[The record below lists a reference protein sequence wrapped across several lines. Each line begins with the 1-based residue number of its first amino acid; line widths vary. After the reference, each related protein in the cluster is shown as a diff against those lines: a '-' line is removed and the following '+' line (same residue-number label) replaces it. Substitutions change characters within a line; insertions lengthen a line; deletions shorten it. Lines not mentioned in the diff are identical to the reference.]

1 MSLHCLTR
9 RAHFVLLVCIA
20 VASASNA
27 TAAHIP
33 GMSQLGGWVYVD
45 RNNDGQLAFS
55 NEPNP
60 EFAIPN
66 VTVSLFSIANNVE
79 TLARTLQTDA
89 HGRYL
94 FENIAPGKYSLREI
108 QPIEFVD
115 GKDTL
120 GVLQSLNAQPIPP
133 AASPGTAGSDFFT
146 NIVLTADV
154 GGEFYTF
161 GELGLT
167 AAFASKRDL
176 LTSSPPPPLAGVPE
190 PATLLF
196 VLAAAGCAVLTIG
209 RSR

>member
-1 MSLHCLTR
+1 MSLHCLIR
-9 RAHFVLLVCIA
+9 RAHLFLFVCIA
-20 VASASNA
+20 LANASNA

-45 RNNDGQLAFS
+45 RNNDGNLAFS
-55 NEPNP
+55 NDPNP

-79 TLARTLQTDA
+79 ALASTLQTDA

-94 FENIAPGKYSLREI
+94 FENIAPGRYALRET

-120 GVLQSLNAQPIPP
+120 GVLQTLNGQPIPP
-133 AASPGTAGSDFFT
+133 TASPGTAGSDFFT
-146 NIVLTADV
+146 NIVLTSDV

-190 PATLLF
+190 PATLL
-196 VLAAAGCAVLTIG
+196 LLLAAGCAILTTR